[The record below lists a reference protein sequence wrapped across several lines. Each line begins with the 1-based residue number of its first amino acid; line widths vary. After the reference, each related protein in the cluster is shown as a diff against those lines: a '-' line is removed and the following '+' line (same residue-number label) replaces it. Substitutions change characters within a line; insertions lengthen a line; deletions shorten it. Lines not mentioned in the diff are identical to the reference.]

1 MRNLIRK
8 LPDSVLRIIGY
19 GLISLLAILPFRT
32 CDCRVWNY
40 TALINNGYRL
50 RFDLCMIPAAVWILT
65 LLVHLGLQL
74 YSAKDWIPWTVLLAI
89 LTIIVVKVPY
99 HTKEDFWSGMHVF
112 LGFIGFILLQML
124 LVKIMWLET
133 KLRTFYIGALLLAW
147 FVSLTY
153 SSINGL
159 AEIIF
164 VIGLSIS
171 LTELCIARR

>member
-1 MRNLIRK
+1 M
-8 LPDSVLRIIGY
+8 
-19 GLISLLAILPFRT
+19 
-32 CDCRVWNY
+32 
-40 TALINNGYRL
+40 
-50 RFDLCMIPAAVWILT
+50 
-65 LLVHLGLQL
+65 
-74 YSAKDWIPWTVLLAI
+74 LLAI

-112 LGFIGFILLQML
+112 LGFIGFVLLQML

>member
-74 YSAKDWIPWTVLLAI
+74 YPA
-89 LTIIVVKVPY
+89 IIVVKVPY

-164 VIGLSIS
+164 VIGLSITLS
-171 LTELCIARR
+171 ELCIARR

>member
-1 MRNLIRK
+1 M
-8 LPDSVLRIIGY
+8 GY

-40 TALINNGYRL
+40 TMLINNGYRL
-50 RFDLCMIPAAVWILT
+50 RFDLCMIPAAAWLF
-65 LLVHLGLQL
+65 LLLIHLGLQL
-74 YSAKDWIPWTVLLAI
+74 YPAKDWLPWTVLLAI
-89 LTIIVVKVPY
+89 LTILVVKVPY

-112 LGFIGFILLQML
+112 LGFIAFLLLQMM
-124 LVKIMWLET
+124 LVKLMWTET
-133 KLRTFYIGALLLAW
+133 KIRSFYIGSLLLAW
-147 FVSLTY
+147 FVSLTF

-171 LTELCIARR
+171 LTELAIKRKS